1 MYPLHT
7 EFPGLLFGLWVTKWI
22 LELSPE
28 FPLDKPLTWC
38 WCLPNLSSS
47 PHPSWA
53 LDHTSSC
60 LLDISLIS
68 LGSWN
73 LTCPKLNSLFCTLRP
88 AAVPVFFISLKD
100 ITIHSDVQIRHLSI
114 ILKFSFPIHISSII
128 TFFRVYH
135 SISQGLFQR
144 ISLYTPTQVWTS
156 RGFHSDCLVWH
167 IELSICPGKLISVV
181 TDVPTDLSQIVTWE
195 EKNQQ
200 KIKKSVPFPWRFY
213 YKS

>member
-1 MYPLHT
+1 MNLGAFTGVSTRQALDMMLMPSKPLFQPT
-7 EFPGLLFGLWVTKWI
+7 PLLSTGPYIQLPPGHQLDIPRI
-22 LELSPE
+22 LEL
-28 FPLDKPLTWC
+28 
-38 WCLPNLSSS
+38 NL
-47 PHPSWA
+47 
-53 LDHTSSC
+53 
-60 LLDISLIS
+60 
-68 LGSWN
+68 
-73 LTCPKLNSLFCTLRP
+73 PKLNSLFCTLRP